1 MSSPAASPFRCPTCG
16 VSIPW
21 DSAAKIPQGDYL
33 PFCSQRCQWVDLHG
47 WLNEEHALPT
57 ISQQA
62 IEDAEAG
69 VDWESDEDSEL

>member
-21 DSAAKIPQGDYL
+21 DPVTKSPQGACM
-33 PFCSQRCQWVDLHG
+33 PFCSQRCQLVDLHG
-47 WLNEEHALPT
+47 WLNEEHALTT
-57 ISQQA
+57 ISKQA

-69 VDWESDEDSEL
+69 VDWESDEDCEL